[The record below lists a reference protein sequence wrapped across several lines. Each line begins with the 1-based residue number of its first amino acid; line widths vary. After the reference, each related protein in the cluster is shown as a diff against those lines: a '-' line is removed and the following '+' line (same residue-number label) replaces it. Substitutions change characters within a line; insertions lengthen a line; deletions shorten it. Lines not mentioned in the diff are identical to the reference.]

1 MTTLE
6 YKARTAREKVI
17 DELRK
22 AYEKH
27 KDIQH
32 YVIASTCIEMY
43 GMELYM
49 SGANEALNSQWRKPE
64 DEMPK
69 DRDVILIREYY
80 RSARTGRFVN
90 HVREFV
96 FFEEYGFTL
105 EEKINNHLGYRITHW
120 MPIPKLPK
128 SKEKEA

>member
-6 YKARTAREKVI
+6 DKARTAREKVI
-17 DELRK
+17 DDLRK

-32 YVIASTCIEMY
+32 YVTASTCIEMY
-43 GMELYM
+43 GMGLYM
-49 SGANEALNSQWRKPE
+49 FGANEALNSQWRKPE

-69 DRDVILIREYY
+69 DGDVVLIREYY

-96 FFEEYGFTL
+96 FFEKYGFTL
-105 EEKINNHLGYRITHW
+105 EEKINNHLRYRITHW
-120 MPIPKLPK
+120 MPIPELPK
-128 SKEKEA
+128 SKKEA